1 MENVLYWL
9 WMADVLGIAS
19 PSAGLAL
26 KRYGDARSFYTQVR
40 AGLWPDFL
48 SRAALTRA
56 RRLEP
61 GDLSERLADC
71 EAIGAAILTPEDPD
85 YPHRLRDLPDLPL
98 VLYVTG
104 RTDCLNGRRYV
115 SMVGTRR
122 PTPYGRRACGE
133 ISRPLAEQGIVLIS
147 GLADGLDG
155 EAHKAAVDCGMETIA
170 FLGTAID
177 KTDPAANAPLRA
189 DIERLGG
196 AVVSE
201 YHPGFSG
208 KMQGTFLMR
217 NRLIAG
223 MGEALCVCEA
233 SLRSG
238 TINTVGHAE
247 RYGRPVMAV
256 PGSIFSRTSEGTNA
270 LLADGRAHI
279 LRSAGDVCRVLGLAP
294 EDDLWQNDPG
304 DSNFSDLSPIAQKVL
319 GVLGPDPMYLEDIC
333 RAAQLPAAQVLAAY
347 TELELAGAAV
357 PGPGRSLAAA
367 R

>member
-1 MENVLYWL
+1 MENILYWL
-9 WMADVLGIAS
+9 WMADVMGIAS

-26 KRYGDARSFYTQVR
+26 RRYGDARSFYTQIR
-40 AGLWPDFL
+40 AGLRPDFL
-48 SRAALTRA
+48 TRGALTRA
-56 RRLEP
+56 RGVEP
-61 GDLSERLADC
+61 ADLSDRLADC

-85 YPHRLRDLPDLPL
+85 YPRRLLDLPDLPL

-133 ISRPLAEQGIVLIS
+133 ISRALTEQGVVLIS

-170 FLGTAID
+170 FLGTGID
-177 KTDPAANAPLRA
+177 KTYPAANAPLRGKM
-189 DIERLGG
+189 EQLGG

-201 YHPGFSG
+201 YPPGFSG
-208 KMQGTFLMR
+208 KMQGTFLAR

-223 MGEALCVCEA
+223 MGEVLCVCEA

-238 TINTVGHAE
+238 TLNTVGHAE

-256 PGSIFSRTSEGTNA
+256 PGSIFSHTSAGTNA
-270 LLADGRAHI
+270 LLAEDRGRI

-294 EDDLWQNDPG
+294 EADLWQNDPG
-304 DSNFSDLSPIAQKVL
+304 DHTDSDLSPTARKVL
-319 GVLGPDPMYLEDIC
+319 EVLGPDPMYLEDIC

-347 TELELAGAAV
+347 TELELAGAAL
-357 PGPGRSLAAA
+357 PGPGRSLTAA

>member
-1 MENVLYWL
+1 MEDILYWL
-9 WMADVLGIAS
+9 WMSDVLGQGS
-19 PSAGLAL
+19 PSTGIALA
-26 KRYGDARSFYTQVR
+26 RYGGARDFYNQMR
-40 AGLWPDFL
+40 AGLRPDFM
-48 SRAALTRA
+48 SRAAMTRA
-56 RRLEP
+56 RELEP
-61 GDLSERLADC
+61 ADLSGRLADC

-85 YPHRLRDLPDLPL
+85 YPRRLRGLPDLPL

-133 ISRPLAEQGIVLIS
+133 ISRALAEQGVVLIS

-155 EAHKAAVDCGMETIA
+155 EAHKAAVDCGAETIA
-170 FLGTAID
+170 FLGTGID
-177 KTDPAANAPLRA
+177 KTYPAANAPLREE
-189 DIERLGG
+189 IERLGG

-201 YHPGFSG
+201 YPPGFSG
-208 KMQGTFLMR
+208 KMQGTFLAR

-223 MGEALCVCEA
+223 MGEVLCVCEA

-247 RYGRPVMAV
+247 HYGRPVMAV
-256 PGSIFSRTSEGTNA
+256 PGSIFSRASEGTNA

-279 LRSAGDVCRVLGLAP
+279 LRSAGDVEQLLGLASGA
-294 EDDLWQNDPG
+294 DLWQNDPG
-304 DSNFSDLSPIAQKVL
+304 DSKLPDLSPTARKVL
-319 GVLGPDPMYLEDIC
+319 EVLGPDPMYLEDIC